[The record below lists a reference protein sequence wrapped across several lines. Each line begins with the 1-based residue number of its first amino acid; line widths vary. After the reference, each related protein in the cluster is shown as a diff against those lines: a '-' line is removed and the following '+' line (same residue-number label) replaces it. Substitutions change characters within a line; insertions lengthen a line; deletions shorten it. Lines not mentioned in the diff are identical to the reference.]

1 MNKTLMAIIAFFL
14 VGGGA
19 IFWNAMQ
26 PAPQGASH
34 SMVPPDTSNLVEGA
48 AIVDVALPAEL
59 SAEAQMGKRAFEAKC
74 VDCHAANAAGQN
86 GVAPPLVH
94 KIYEPSHHSDMA
106 FILAAKNGVRAH
118 HWNFGNMP
126 AVEGLTD
133 GDVKMIARY
142 IRELQKENGIF

>member
-59 SAEAQMGKRAFEAKC
+59 SAEMYRVSRSECRGSKWRRT
-74 VDCHAANAAGQN
+74 AACPQD
-86 GVAPPLVH
+86 L
-94 KIYEPSHHSDMA
+94 
-106 FILAAKNGVRAH
+106 
-118 HWNFGNMP
+118 
-126 AVEGLTD
+126 
-133 GDVKMIARY
+133 
-142 IRELQKENGIF
+142 